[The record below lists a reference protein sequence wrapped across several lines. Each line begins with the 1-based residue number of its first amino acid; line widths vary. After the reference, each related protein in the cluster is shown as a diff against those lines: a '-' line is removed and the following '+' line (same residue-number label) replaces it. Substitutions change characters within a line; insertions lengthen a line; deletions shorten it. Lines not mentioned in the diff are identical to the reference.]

1 MSDLVITMIAWNLLA
16 YKQEKAQCDYVT
28 IHSIFFMNVGAQ
40 NIGIVNLYSSQE

>member
-28 IHSIFFMNVGAQ
+28 IHSIFMNVGAQ
-40 NIGIVNLYSSQE
+40 NIGILNLYSSQE